1 MQNAE
6 IIAVSETHGPDIPSA
21 AGYRRNRP
29 VPRTGNRHQIC
40 VAGKNSPYDMAGK
53 PCAKP
58 PDNREIPA
66 FICILCN
73 AVPYQLPALFP
84 PFLSASVCKLL
95 CRTSDPQERK
105 NSSFYEIYLVQKP
118 PFLFRKIKKRTGFPP
133 VRHDVAACIFR
144 IFEHF
149 LSSHIYLGS
158 CTSSHIF
165 FNRLPSILADL

>member
-1 MQNAE
+1 MPETSRSFNMQNAE
-6 IIAVSETHGPDIPSA
+6 IIAVLQTHGPDIPSA

-40 VAGKNSPYDMAGK
+40 VAGKNSPNDMAGK

-58 PDNREIPA
+58 PDNREVPA

-105 NSSFYEIYLVQKP
+105 NSSFYEIYFVPKP
-118 PFLFRKIKKRTGFPP
+118 PFLFRKIKKRIGFPP
-133 VRHDVAACIFR
+133 VRNDVAACI
-144 IFEHF
+144 
-149 LSSHIYLGS
+149 
-158 CTSSHIF
+158 
-165 FNRLPSILADL
+165 